1 MDWTR
6 RLSSD
11 GMGGPS
17 EWMRTHH
24 SGETHR
30 PFIQAHG
37 ASSGRKR
44 LAPVFASLRHPGLAT
59 APSGQ
64 PTPMTG
70 PLCPRAPAFPT
81 RCLSF
86 SFPLRTLL
94 LIERLGLCAICCPTC
109 EILVMVQLPRVM
121 PPQSR
126 EHFSAGLS
134 AAVQYIEAGS
144 SPCRWQTHVSACS
157 GAVLLRKHI
166 VHRVSRRSRNHGPQ
180 ALNDS
185 CSSVPSLN
193 STNAIEKLKNSE
205 LVGPP
210 VRSNSHS
217 TSIAR
222 RCQHV

>member
-11 GMGGPS
+11 GMDGPS
-17 EWMRTHH
+17 EWMRTHQ

-70 PLCPRAPAFPT
+70 PPCPRAPAFPT
-81 RCLSF
+81 RCLPF

-109 EILVMVQLPRVM
+109 ETLVMVKFQESCLFYQGSFFLLRSACLPLYSM
-121 PPQSR
+121 YQ
-126 EHFSAGLS
+126 H
-134 AAVQYIEAGS
+134 IEAGS
-144 SPCRWQTHVSACS
+144 SPCR
-157 GAVLLRKHI
+157 R
-166 VHRVSRRSRNHGPQ
+166 
-180 ALNDS
+180 
-185 CSSVPSLN
+185 
-193 STNAIEKLKNSE
+193 
-205 LVGPP
+205 
-210 VRSNSHS
+210 
-217 TSIAR
+217 
-222 RCQHV
+222 